1 MCPGRVKMD
10 IPSSSGSTRVGPF
23 LRNAPEQEKFLPE
36 RVREHNKALVLRTL
50 YHGGQQSRAD
60 LARATRLA
68 RVTVGELVVEL
79 ITSGI
84 VSELGPREAGRPG
97 KPATLLDIDTRSF
110 VIVTVDLSQPGLFRG
125 ALVDLAGEIVDRAEL
140 AAPELQGAM
149 AVDAV
154 ISLVDD
160 LVARATAP
168 VLGVGIG
175 SPGIVGE
182 GSVRKAP
189 NLGWIDVDLAGI
201 VARRF
206 GLATVLAN
214 DADAAVLAE
223 RRWGGAAD
231 NVILIRVGLGVGAGV
246 IIDGRLVRGGRFA
259 AGEIGHVIVGTDGG
273 AACACGKTGCLETW
287 LSAPSVRRQITDE
300 IGADDVRAAAGV
312 RLGIALAPV
321 VGILDVSE
329 IVLSGPEDVLTEDVA
344 RSVGETISARAMTAE
359 YHHLDV
365 RLSEL
370 GDEGVLRGA
379 AAQVLEARLG
389 IV

>member
-1 MCPGRVKMD
+1 MD
-10 IPSSSGSTRVGPF
+10 IPPPPSSPLVSPL
-23 LRNAPEQEKFLPE
+23 LRTAGEQEKFLPE

-68 RVTVGELVVEL
+68 RVTVGELVSDL
-79 ITSGI
+79 ITTRI
-84 VSELGPREAGRPG
+84 VRELGPREAGRPG
-97 KPATLLDIDTRSF
+97 KPATLLDIDTQSF

-125 ALVDLAGEIVDRAEL
+125 ALVDLAGEIVNRAEF
-140 AAPELQGAM
+140 AGPELRGAM

-154 ISLVDD
+154 ISLVED
-160 LVARATAP
+160 LVARANAP
-168 VLGVGIG
+168 VLGIGIG

-182 GSVRKAP
+182 GSVRKAT
-189 NLGWIDVDLAGI
+189 NLGWLDVDLAGI

-206 GLATVLAN
+206 GHATVLAN

-223 RRWGGAAD
+223 RRWGGASS

-246 IIDGRLVRGGRFA
+246 IIDGHLVRGGRFT
-259 AGEIGHVIVGTDGG
+259 AGEIGHVVVGTDGG
-273 AACACGKTGCLETW
+273 ALCTCGKTGCLETW
-287 LSAPSVRRQITDE
+287 LSASSVRRQLTDQT
-300 IGADDVRAAAGV
+300 GADEVRAAAGV

-329 IVLSGPEDVLTEDVA
+329 IVLSGPEDVLDGEVA
-344 RSVGETISARAMTAE
+344 RIVGETISSRAMTAE

-370 GDEGVLRGA
+370 GDDGVLRGA

>member
-1 MCPGRVKMD
+1 MD
-10 IPSSSGSTRVGPF
+10 TPPSASSPLVSPF
-23 LRNAPEQEKFLPE
+23 LRSAGEQEKFLPE

-60 LARATRLA
+60 IARATRLA
-68 RVTVGELVVEL
+68 RVTVGELVSDL
-79 ITSGI
+79 ITTRI
-84 VSELGPREAGRPG
+84 VRELGPREAGRPG
-97 KPATLLDIDTRSF
+97 KPATLLDIDARSF

-125 ALVDLAGEIVDRAEL
+125 ALVDLAGEIVDRAEF
-140 AAPELQGAM
+140 AGPELRGAM

-160 LVARATAP
+160 LVARADAP
-168 VLGVGIG
+168 VLGIGIG

-182 GSVRKAP
+182 GSVRKAT
-189 NLGWIDVDLAGI
+189 NLGWLDVDLAGI

-206 GLATVLAN
+206 GHATVLAN

-223 RRWGGAAD
+223 RRWGGASS

-246 IIDGRLVRGGRFA
+246 IIDGHLVRGGRFT
-259 AGEIGHVIVGTDGG
+259 AGEIGHVVVGTDGG
-273 AACACGKTGCLETW
+273 ALCTCGKTGCLETW
-287 LSAPSVRRQITDE
+287 LSASSVRRQLTDDV
-300 IGADDVRAAAGV
+300 GADEVRAAAGV

-329 IVLSGPEDVLTEDVA
+329 IVLSGPEDVLDGEVA
-344 RSVGETISARAMTAE
+344 RIVGETISSRAMTAE

-370 GDEGVLRGA
+370 GDDGVLRGA